1 MKKSTLWILSAVAL
15 AALLAGGA
23 RWASQRQASK
33 APAAP
38 TAAVV
43 PSIELATSDVF
54 TARTQTLNLG
64 IAVSGALKASESAIV
79 KARVAGELQELSVRE
94 GDRVQAGQ
102 VIARIEPIEYQ
113 ARVRQAQQQADAAKA
128 QVDIAQRQF
137 DNNQALVNQ
146 GFISQTALLTSQAS
160 LNGATATHAAA
171 LAALD
176 LANKSLADATLRSP
190 LSGVVAQRLAQPG
203 ERVAIEAR
211 LVEVINLSQLELEA
225 ALTAED
231 ASLVRVG
238 MTAQLQVDGVDA
250 PISAKV
256 LRINPSAQIGSRSIL
271 VYLGIKGREGLR
283 QGQFAQG
290 SLGTQTLQVIAV
302 PVDSVRTDKPQP
314 YVQVVQD
321 GKVAHITV
329 RTDVR
334 SEGERQTR
342 VAVTGVSEGAQ
353 VLSDTA
359 SEAQVQFGKL
369 EAAANAELK
378 AKGVSAKANRVASLR
393 DALFSEID
401 NPVNCG
407 QGPEAQRLMDELKR
421 ELPEFK
427 PLSSPTKNCT
437 QNEKIISDYKGR
449 IDNLVAR
456 APWNN
461 ADLSNVSTKA
471 SKAREE
477 LADLR
482 SEISKSYSPN
492 SIRQIASV
500 FEGHQTNYQ
509 DLIFQLGKQTDTDK
523 LEPDLSIVAAQSLG
537 NVYKLPA
544 LFLSRLDEASTY
556 VYLLMA
562 LCFDLFLVYLYGL
575 AKKNRVRKR
584 AIAGPLA
591 GAW

>member
-23 RWASQRQASK
+23 RWASQRQASST
-33 APAAP
+33 PTAP
-38 TAAVV
+38 TAAMV
-43 PSIELATSDVF
+43 PSIELAISDVF

-94 GDRVQAGQ
+94 GDRVQAGL

-250 PISAKV
+250 PIPAKV
-256 LRINPSAQIGSRSIL
+256 LRINPSAQTGSRSIL
-271 VYLGIKGREGLR
+271 VYLGIQGREGLR

-290 SLGTQTLQVIAV
+290 TLGTQSLQVMAV

-334 SEGERQTR
+334 SEGERQTL
-342 VAVTGVSEGAQ
+342 VAVTGVTEGTQ
-353 VLSDTA
+353 VLSGSVGAVREGVLVKFTA
-359 SEAQVQFGKL
+359 PGN
-369 EAAANAELK
+369 AAK
-378 AKGVSAKANRVASLR
+378 VT
-393 DALFSEID
+393 
-401 NPVNCG
+401 P
-407 QGPEAQRLMDELKR
+407 
-421 ELPEFK
+421 
-427 PLSSPTKNCT
+427 
-437 QNEKIISDYKGR
+437 
-449 IDNLVAR
+449 
-456 APWNN
+456 
-461 ADLSNVSTKA
+461 
-471 SKAREE
+471 
-477 LADLR
+477 
-482 SEISKSYSPN
+482 
-492 SIRQIASV
+492 
-500 FEGHQTNYQ
+500 
-509 DLIFQLGKQTDTDK
+509 
-523 LEPDLSIVAAQSLG
+523 
-537 NVYKLPA
+537 
-544 LFLSRLDEASTY
+544 
-556 VYLLMA
+556 
-562 LCFDLFLVYLYGL
+562 
-575 AKKNRVRKR
+575 
-584 AIAGPLA
+584 
-591 GAW
+591 

>member
-1 MKKSTLWILSAVAL
+1 MKKSTFWILSAVAL

-54 TARTQTLNLG
+54 IARTQSLSQG
-64 IAVSGALKASESAIV
+64 ITVSGALKASQSAII

-102 VIARIEPIEYQ
+102 VIARIDQTEYQ

-160 LNGATATHAAA
+160 LNGAKATHAAA

-190 LSGVVAQRLAQPG
+190 LSGVVSQRLVQPG

-238 MTAQLQVDGVDA
+238 MTAQLKVEGVDT
-250 PISAKV
+250 PIMAKV
-256 LRINPSAQIGSRSIL
+256 LRINPSAQTGSRSIL
-271 VYLGIKGREGLR
+271 VYLGIQGREGLR

-290 SLGTQTLQVIAV
+290 SLGTQTVQAMAV
-302 PVDSVRTDKPQP
+302 PLDSVRTDKPQP

-334 SEGERQTR
+334 SEGERESL
-342 VAVTGVSEGAQ
+342 VAVTGVAEGTQ
-353 VLSDTA
+353 VLTGSVGPVREGVVVKFTTPVSPA
-359 SEAQVQFGKL
+359 TP
-369 EAAANAELK
+369 ANA
-378 AKGVSAKANRVASLR
+378 
-393 DALFSEID
+393 
-401 NPVNCG
+401 
-407 QGPEAQRLMDELKR
+407 
-421 ELPEFK
+421 
-427 PLSSPTKNCT
+427 
-437 QNEKIISDYKGR
+437 
-449 IDNLVAR
+449 
-456 APWNN
+456 
-461 ADLSNVSTKA
+461 VSTK
-471 SKAREE
+471 
-477 LADLR
+477 
-482 SEISKSYSPN
+482 P
-492 SIRQIASV
+492 
-500 FEGHQTNYQ
+500 
-509 DLIFQLGKQTDTDK
+509 
-523 LEPDLSIVAAQSLG
+523 
-537 NVYKLPA
+537 
-544 LFLSRLDEASTY
+544 
-556 VYLLMA
+556 
-562 LCFDLFLVYLYGL
+562 
-575 AKKNRVRKR
+575 
-584 AIAGPLA
+584 
-591 GAW
+591 

>member
-23 RWASQRQASK
+23 RWASQRQAGK
-33 APAAP
+33 TPEAP

-43 PSIELATSDVF
+43 PSIELAESDIF
-54 TARTQTLNLG
+54 TARTQTLSVG
-64 IAVSGALKASESAIV
+64 IAVSGALKASQSAIV

-146 GFISQTALLTSQAS
+146 GFISQTALLTSQAN

-290 SLGTQTLQVIAV
+290 TLGTETLQAMAV

-334 SEGERQTR
+334 SEGERQTL

-353 VLSDTA
+353 VLSGSVGAVREGVLVKFTA
-359 SEAQVQFGKL
+359 PGN
-369 EAAANAELK
+369 AAK
-378 AKGVSAKANRVASLR
+378 VT
-393 DALFSEID
+393 
-401 NPVNCG
+401 P
-407 QGPEAQRLMDELKR
+407 
-421 ELPEFK
+421 
-427 PLSSPTKNCT
+427 
-437 QNEKIISDYKGR
+437 
-449 IDNLVAR
+449 
-456 APWNN
+456 
-461 ADLSNVSTKA
+461 
-471 SKAREE
+471 
-477 LADLR
+477 
-482 SEISKSYSPN
+482 
-492 SIRQIASV
+492 
-500 FEGHQTNYQ
+500 
-509 DLIFQLGKQTDTDK
+509 
-523 LEPDLSIVAAQSLG
+523 
-537 NVYKLPA
+537 
-544 LFLSRLDEASTY
+544 
-556 VYLLMA
+556 
-562 LCFDLFLVYLYGL
+562 
-575 AKKNRVRKR
+575 
-584 AIAGPLA
+584 
-591 GAW
+591 

>member
-1 MKKSTLWILSAVAL
+1 MKKSTFWILSAVAL

-54 TARTQTLNLG
+54 IARTQSLSQG
-64 IAVSGALKASESAIV
+64 ITVSGALKASQSAII

-102 VIARIEPIEYQ
+102 VIARIDQTEYQ

-160 LNGATATHAAA
+160 LNGAKATHAAA

-190 LSGVVAQRLAQPG
+190 LSGVVSQRLVQPG

-238 MTAQLQVDGVDA
+238 MTAQLKVEGVDT
-250 PISAKV
+250 PIMAKV
-256 LRINPSAQIGSRSIL
+256 LRINPSAQTGSRSIL
-271 VYLGIKGREGLR
+271 VYLGIQGREGLR

-290 SLGTQTLQVIAV
+290 SLGTQTVQAMAV
-302 PVDSVRTDKPQP
+302 PLDSVRTDKPQP

-321 GKVAHITV
+321 GKVVHITV

-334 SEGERQTR
+334 SEGERESL
-342 VAVTGVSEGAQ
+342 VAVTGVAEGTQ
-353 VLSDTA
+353 VLTGSVGPVREGVVVKFTNPA
-359 SEAQVQFGKL
+359 SPATP
-369 EAAANAELK
+369 ANA
-378 AKGVSAKANRVASLR
+378 
-393 DALFSEID
+393 
-401 NPVNCG
+401 
-407 QGPEAQRLMDELKR
+407 
-421 ELPEFK
+421 
-427 PLSSPTKNCT
+427 
-437 QNEKIISDYKGR
+437 
-449 IDNLVAR
+449 
-456 APWNN
+456 
-461 ADLSNVSTKA
+461 VSTK
-471 SKAREE
+471 
-477 LADLR
+477 
-482 SEISKSYSPN
+482 P
-492 SIRQIASV
+492 
-500 FEGHQTNYQ
+500 
-509 DLIFQLGKQTDTDK
+509 
-523 LEPDLSIVAAQSLG
+523 
-537 NVYKLPA
+537 
-544 LFLSRLDEASTY
+544 
-556 VYLLMA
+556 
-562 LCFDLFLVYLYGL
+562 
-575 AKKNRVRKR
+575 
-584 AIAGPLA
+584 
-591 GAW
+591 

>member
-23 RWASQRQASK
+23 RWASQRQADK
-33 APAAP
+33 TPTAP
-38 TAAVV
+38 TAVV
-43 PSIELATSDVF
+43 APSIELATSDVF

-250 PISAKV
+250 PIPAKV
-256 LRINPSAQIGSRSIL
+256 LRINPSAQTGSRSIL
-271 VYLGIKGREGLR
+271 VYLGIQGREGLR

-290 SLGTQTLQVIAV
+290 TLGTQSLQVMAV
-302 PVDSVRTDKPQP
+302 PVDSVRIDKPQP

-334 SEGERQTR
+334 SEGERQTL
-342 VAVTGVSEGAQ
+342 VAVTGITEGTQ
-353 VLSDTA
+353 VLSGSVGAVREGVLVKFTA
-359 SEAQVQFGKL
+359 PGN
-369 EAAANAELK
+369 AAK
-378 AKGVSAKANRVASLR
+378 VT
-393 DALFSEID
+393 
-401 NPVNCG
+401 P
-407 QGPEAQRLMDELKR
+407 
-421 ELPEFK
+421 
-427 PLSSPTKNCT
+427 
-437 QNEKIISDYKGR
+437 
-449 IDNLVAR
+449 
-456 APWNN
+456 
-461 ADLSNVSTKA
+461 
-471 SKAREE
+471 
-477 LADLR
+477 
-482 SEISKSYSPN
+482 
-492 SIRQIASV
+492 
-500 FEGHQTNYQ
+500 
-509 DLIFQLGKQTDTDK
+509 
-523 LEPDLSIVAAQSLG
+523 
-537 NVYKLPA
+537 
-544 LFLSRLDEASTY
+544 
-556 VYLLMA
+556 
-562 LCFDLFLVYLYGL
+562 
-575 AKKNRVRKR
+575 
-584 AIAGPLA
+584 
-591 GAW
+591 

>member
-23 RWASQRQASK
+23 RWASQRQASST
-33 APAAP
+33 PTAP
-38 TAAVV
+38 TAAMV

-238 MTAQLQVDGVDA
+238 MTAQLQVEGVDA
-250 PISAKV
+250 PIPAKV
-256 LRINPSAQIGSRSIL
+256 LRINPSAQTGSRSIL
-271 VYLGIKGREGLR
+271 VYLGIQGREGLR

-290 SLGTQTLQVIAV
+290 TLGTQSLQVMAV
-302 PVDSVRTDKPQP
+302 PVESVRTDKPQP

-334 SEGERQTR
+334 SEGARQTL
-342 VAVTGVSEGAQ
+342 VAVTGVTEGAQ
-353 VLSDTA
+353 VLSGSVGAVREGVLVKFTA
-359 SEAQVQFGKL
+359 PGN
-369 EAAANAELK
+369 AAK
-378 AKGVSAKANRVASLR
+378 VT
-393 DALFSEID
+393 
-401 NPVNCG
+401 P
-407 QGPEAQRLMDELKR
+407 
-421 ELPEFK
+421 
-427 PLSSPTKNCT
+427 
-437 QNEKIISDYKGR
+437 
-449 IDNLVAR
+449 
-456 APWNN
+456 
-461 ADLSNVSTKA
+461 
-471 SKAREE
+471 
-477 LADLR
+477 
-482 SEISKSYSPN
+482 
-492 SIRQIASV
+492 
-500 FEGHQTNYQ
+500 
-509 DLIFQLGKQTDTDK
+509 
-523 LEPDLSIVAAQSLG
+523 
-537 NVYKLPA
+537 
-544 LFLSRLDEASTY
+544 
-556 VYLLMA
+556 
-562 LCFDLFLVYLYGL
+562 
-575 AKKNRVRKR
+575 
-584 AIAGPLA
+584 
-591 GAW
+591 

>member
-23 RWASQRQASK
+23 RWASQRQAGK
-33 APAAP
+33 TPTAQ

-94 GDRVQAGQ
+94 GDRVQVGQ

-146 GFISQTALLTSQAS
+146 GFISQTALLTSQAN

-231 ASLVRVG
+231 ASHVRVG

-256 LRINPSAQIGSRSIL
+256 LRINPSAQTGSRSIL

-290 SLGTQTLQVIAV
+290 TLGTQSLQVMAV

-334 SEGERQTR
+334 SEGARQTL
-342 VAVTGVSEGAQ
+342 VAVTGVTEGAQ
-353 VLSDTA
+353 VLTGSVGAVREGVVVKFTTP
-359 SEAQVQFGKL
+359 GN
-369 EAAANAELK
+369 AAK
-378 AKGVSAKANRVASLR
+378 VT
-393 DALFSEID
+393 
-401 NPVNCG
+401 P
-407 QGPEAQRLMDELKR
+407 
-421 ELPEFK
+421 
-427 PLSSPTKNCT
+427 
-437 QNEKIISDYKGR
+437 
-449 IDNLVAR
+449 
-456 APWNN
+456 
-461 ADLSNVSTKA
+461 
-471 SKAREE
+471 
-477 LADLR
+477 
-482 SEISKSYSPN
+482 
-492 SIRQIASV
+492 
-500 FEGHQTNYQ
+500 
-509 DLIFQLGKQTDTDK
+509 
-523 LEPDLSIVAAQSLG
+523 
-537 NVYKLPA
+537 
-544 LFLSRLDEASTY
+544 
-556 VYLLMA
+556 
-562 LCFDLFLVYLYGL
+562 
-575 AKKNRVRKR
+575 
-584 AIAGPLA
+584 
-591 GAW
+591 